1 MGPVVRV
8 GAAIVAMEVAALVLA
23 TSAFGMVALVVGT
36 PVLLATVLVL
46 VTLWA
51 TRGPRRRLQERR
63 AALFDED
70 GPERGW
76 LMSGFFEV
84 PAR

>member
-8 GAAIVAMEVAALVLA
+8 GAAVVAMEVAALLLA
-23 TSAFGMVALVVGT
+23 TSAFGMAALVVGT

-46 VTLWA
+46 AGLWVA
-51 TRGPRRRLQERR
+51 REPLRRLQERR
-63 AALFDED
+63 AALFDQD
-70 GPERGW
+70 GPERDG
-76 LMSGFFEV
+76 LMSGFFEL